1 MSYSGEAEQVVRISL
16 NGAEVAAKLTGAAAK
31 NIAVMLYAV
40 LKDQHRTKGKMR
52 LSHMLRSGKEL
63 KVFAVKDG
71 DLKKFCEAAKKY
83 GVLYCVL
90 KDKNAKDGISDVM
103 VRAEDASKIN
113 RIMERFRL
121 STVDRAS
128 VKATVVREKRGK
140 EAAKTEQPPVPEKAA
155 PKRDELDDLLDQ
167 LMKKEPAKEAVI
179 HENPTGARRAESS
192 PSVPSLMTV
201 EKAKS
206 RMSVREEL
214 ARIRAEQ
221 QKRNPS
227 TKPVQQH
234 KAPKKKKRKER

>member
-113 RIMERFRL
+113 RIMERFQL

-140 EAAKTEQPPVPEKAA
+140 EGQKAEQPPAPEKTA

-179 HENPTGARRAESS
+179 HENPTGARRTESG
-192 PSVPSLMTV
+192 PSVPSLMTA
-201 EKAKS
+201 EKARS

-221 QKRNPS
+221 QKQKQS

>member
-90 KDKNAKDGISDVM
+90 KDKNARDGISDVM

-128 VKATVVREKRGK
+128 VKATVV
-140 EAAKTEQPPVPEKAA
+140 
-155 PKRDELDDLLDQ
+155 
-167 LMKKEPAKEAVI
+167 KKEPAKEAVI
-179 HENPTGARRAESS
+179 HENPTGARRAESG
-192 PSVPSLMTV
+192 PSVPSSMTA

-221 QKRNPS
+221 QKQS

-234 KAPKKKKRKER
+234 KAPRKKKRKER